1 MSTAARD
8 NILIG
13 FFLALFA
20 VVLLKS
26 AWVCDDAFITFRTV
40 DNFVHGY
47 GLRWNI
53 AERVQ
58 SYTHPLWMGAHAA
71 LYALVRVDL
80 YWITLALSVG
90 CSLATVALYAYGIA
104 PSALNATLGI
114 AILTFSQA
122 FLEYSTSGLENPL
135 SHLLIVAFFLVCFN
149 RPATP
154 RTLFLLALIAALA
167 TLNRMD
173 TLLIF
178 LPTLGYLV
186 YLLRRQMW
194 LPALLAGF
202 LPFILW
208 ELFSLLYYGFLFP
221 NTAYAKL
228 NTGIPATEL
237 AHQGLY
243 YLLDSLIRDPLTLLV
258 IGASMVL
265 LLLARAWHYLAI
277 AAGLLLYLLYVVK
290 IGGDFMSGRFLSVPL
305 LCAVI
310 ITTCY
315 NLSHLK
321 TAWVWPFLVI
331 FLVRFH
337 SDPLMPKPL
346 YNREITDER
355 SVFYEANS
363 LMSTDRT
370 TRMPTHPWGQ
380 DGLKERDY
388 AAPVEVR
395 GAVGMYGY
403 YLGPGTHIVDY
414 NGLNDALLA
423 RLPAKWEYNW
433 KAGHFVRTIPIGY
446 IETLESGRN
455 SIRDGPLAD
464 YYDKLALVIRGD
476 LFDRRR
482 LTEIWR
488 INTGWYDPLIAF
500 DDYRYPGMRHVT
512 LPEHNQRPEPGRIP
526 NGIEVAFD
534 GVRHNQHIEIGLS
547 RGVAYRIHYQHDGDT
562 IARQTIPPRYYALN
576 PATPYVQR
584 VPPGVARRGY
594 DAIRLFPTTSDYAAL
609 WRVYPLENATPV
621 SSRAYFDGG
630 WRDLDSTTP
639 QGRSPATL
647 AVHATHAQSATLYI
661 TPAAI
666 GDNRAPDA
674 SATLTVEQG
683 GEAVATIP
691 ITNGEESSA
700 TLRLA
705 AGENSIGLRV
715 GNTGF
720 TIESLSL
727 IFAEDAEDAE
737 DAEELD
743 DE

>member
-1 MSTAARD
+1 VTATARD
-8 NILIG
+8 HILIG
-13 FFLALFA
+13 FFLTLFT

-71 LYALVRVDL
+71 VYALVRVDL
-80 YWITLALSVG
+80 FWITLALSVG
-90 CSLATVALYAYGIA
+90 CSLAAVAIYAYGIA
-104 PSALNATLGI
+104 PSALNATLGV
-114 AILTFSQA
+114 AILTFSKA

-135 SHLLIVAFFLVCFN
+135 SHLLVVVFFLVCFN

-154 RTLFLLALIAALA
+154 RTLFTLALIAALA

-178 LPTLGYLV
+178 LPTLAYLV

-228 NTGIPATEL
+228 NTGIPAAEL
-237 AHQGLY
+237 AHQGWY

-258 IGASMVL
+258 IGASVVL
-265 LLLARAWHYLAI
+265 LLLARGWRYLAI
-277 AAGLLLYLLYVVK
+277 AAGMLLYLLYVVS

-310 ITTCY
+310 IISCY
-315 NLSHLK
+315 DLSLVK

-337 SDPLMPKPL
+337 SDPLIPKPL
-346 YNREITDER
+346 HNREISDER
-355 SVFYEANS
+355 RVFYEDNS
-363 LMSTDRT
+363 LMGTDRT

-433 KAGHFVRTIPIGY
+433 KAGHFVRIIPDGY
-446 IETLESGRN
+446 IETLETGRN
-455 SIRDGPLAD
+455 AIRDGQLAD
-464 YYDKLALVIRGD
+464 YYDKLALVVRGD

-482 LTEIWR
+482 LAEIWR
-488 INTGWYDPLIAF
+488 INTGWYDSLIAF

-512 LPEHNQRPEPGRIP
+512 LPEQNQRPEPERIP
-526 NGIEVAFD
+526 NGVDVAFEQ
-534 GVRHNQHIEIGLS
+534 VRHNQYIEVGLS
-547 RGVAYRIHYQHDGDT
+547 RGVEYRIFYQREGAT
-562 IARQTIPPRYYALN
+562 IARQTIPPRYYVLN
-576 PATPYVQR
+576 PVSPHVVA
-584 VPPGVARRGY
+584 VPPAVARRGY
-594 DAIRLFPTTSDYAAL
+594 DAIRLFPTTADKAAL
-609 WRVYPLENATPV
+609 WHVYPLESAAPV
-621 SSRAYFDGG
+621 SNRAYFDQG
-630 WRDLDSTTP
+630 WRELESDAP
-639 QGRSPATL
+639 YGRAPATL
-647 AVHATHAQSATLYI
+647 SVHTTRPQSATLSI

-666 GDNRAPDA
+666 GDDRSPDA
-674 SATLTVEQG
+674 SATLQVEQE
-683 GEAVATIP
+683 GEPVTTIP
-691 ITNGEESSA
+691 ITNGQESSA
-700 TLRLA
+700 TLHLA
-705 AGENSIGLRV
+705 AGENHIGLRV
-715 GNTGF
+715 GTSTF
-720 TIESLSL
+720 TIESLS
-727 IFAEDAEDAE
+727 IVF
-737 DAEELD
+737 EEAWR